1 MRYSILLWIAV
12 VATVVFV
19 RWCSAAQT
27 PAASPEVQTG
37 RLVVTGEHV
46 ARLVLRRPGGARV
59 EIPNPAAGVDLA
71 VGTYDVYE
79 IELEGGL
86 FSRPLLDT
94 SPDPVIIIPGEQT
107 TLNVGAPLR
116 QIIALQQDGR
126 VLYLEY
132 FVLDALGN
140 RYQPRFVGPEPRF
153 DVFRGDK
160 KIGGGTFQHSVN
172 GRFTYLWRV
181 PVRGIG
187 ILRIVPSWEILGE
200 LAPGEA
206 PPTLLTYRWY
216 NLALGLLVWL
226 TLIPA
231 VLFSRSNYAPRAM
244 LVLAAPMLTVVIWWV
259 VRWLLPFDAGA
270 EQAIGIMVYS
280 LTLGTTVLW
289 LAGEELARCGGAMRV
304 AAVAMVMLMVG
315 LVAVIGAGTGLTS
328 YTVQLMLVVLILTAI
343 AVSGYVT
350 AWWRC
355 RADYSLGW
363 FVLWLAAGMAG
374 GGLAL
379 SLLYMPVALISG
391 GGGKMV
397 AVLPAGAL
405 IFALI
410 VLLVNLPF
418 LAVAALSPLYRRRLD
433 GCLSIEWRQ

>member
-1 MRYSILLWIAV
+1 MR
-12 VATVVFV
+12 
-19 RWCSAAQT
+19 
-27 PAASPEVQTG
+27 
-37 RLVVTGEHV
+37 
-46 ARLVLRRPGGARV
+46 RR
-59 EIPNPAAGVDLA
+59 
-71 VGTYDVYE
+71 
-79 IELEGGL
+79 
-86 FSRPLLDT
+86 
-94 SPDPVIIIPGEQT
+94 
-107 TLNVGAPLR
+107 
-116 QIIALQQDGR
+116 
-126 VLYLEY
+126 
-132 FVLDALGN
+132 DA
-140 RYQPRFVGPEPRF
+140 
-153 DVFRGDK
+153 
-160 KIGGGTFQHSVN
+160 
-172 GRFTYLWRV
+172 
-181 PVRGIG
+181 
-187 ILRIVPSWEILGE
+187 
-200 LAPGEA
+200 
-206 PPTLLTYRWY
+206 
-216 NLALGLLVWL
+216 
-226 TLIPA
+226 
-231 VLFSRSNYAPRAM
+231 
-244 LVLAAPMLTVVIWWV
+244 
-259 VRWLLPFDAGA
+259 
-270 EQAIGIMVYS
+270 
-280 LTLGTTVLW
+280 
-289 LAGEELARCGGAMRV
+289 V